1 MTRIAPDTDAAL
13 ALLSEQPWNAV
24 LVDHGLGAE
33 ALGRLAQASTTV
45 AHRIILITPADRHA
59 LPAMMQAGFGAYLVK
74 PIRAA
79 SLAARLGSEQPR
91 ARLDRM
97 RDERP
102 TPPTAEPRTILIAE
116 DNEINA
122 LLTRSL
128 VEKAGHRATVVA
140 DGVQAVEAWTAAR
153 AAGTPFDLV
162 LMDLH
167 MPVLDGLQAAS
178 QIRAREADAGNSA
191 TPIVALTANAS
202 AKDHDACLAA
212 GMEAFLT
219 KPVDRD
225 QLADILAR
233 FPLKQPKNGQSAP
246 A

>member
-1 MTRIAPDTDAAL
+1 M
-13 ALLSEQPWNAV
+13 
-24 LVDHGLGAE
+24 
-33 ALGRLAQASTTV
+33 
-45 AHRIILITPADRHA
+45 
-59 LPAMMQAGFGAYLVK
+59 
-74 PIRAA
+74 
-79 SLAARLGSEQPR
+79 
-91 ARLDRM
+91 
-97 RDERP
+97 
-102 TPPTAEPRTILIAE
+102 
-116 DNEINA
+116 
-122 LLTRSL
+122 
-128 VEKAGHRATVVA
+128 
-140 DGVQAVEAWTAAR
+140 
-153 AAGTPFDLV
+153 PFDLV

-178 QIRAREADAGNSA
+178 QIRAREADAGNPA